1 MYLPDGIFMNSTGDR
16 KKTILVADD
25 ELGIIQLLKDY
36 FEMQDYHVIK
46 AANGFEV
53 LGKLTQ
59 NPDLI
64 LLDVNMP
71 MLNGFEV
78 CERIR
83 AHVSGPILFLTAKIE
98 EADRIKGLMTGGDDY
113 ILKPFSI
120 DELGAR
126 VEAHL
131 RRESRRRISGTV
143 KIFDRLAIHYEEKCA
158 YYNEHVLSFTK
169 TEYGIVELLSLNPG
183 QVFSKDQLY
192 EKVRGFDG
200 NADSS
205 IVMEHIRRIRGKI
218 GKYTSQPY
226 IETVW
231 GVGYRWIG

>member
-1 MYLPDGIFMNSTGDR
+1 MMCE
-16 KKTILVADD
+16 KKRILIADD
-25 ELGIIQLLKDY
+25 EPGIIQLLRDY
-36 FEMQDYHVIK
+36 FEIQNYQVIE
-46 AANGFEV
+46 ARNGLEV
-53 LGKLTQ
+53 LGQL
-59 NPDLI
+59 NRGPDII

-71 MLNGFEV
+71 MLDGFEV

-83 AHVSGPILFLTAKIE
+83 AHVSCPIVFLSAKVE
-98 EADRIKGLMTGGDDY
+98 EADRIRGLMLGGDDY

-120 DELGAR
+120 EELGAR

-131 RRESRRRISGTV
+131 RREEQRRTYRALTV
-143 KIFDRLAIHYEEKCA
+143 FDPPATHYGDHCVYYEEQPL
-158 YYNEHVLSFTK
+158 NLTK
-169 TEYGIVELLSLNPG
+169 TEYGIVETLSLNAG

-200 NADSS
+200 SADSS
-205 IVMEHIRRIRGKI
+205 IVMEHIRRIRSKI
-218 GKYTSQPY
+218 GKYTSHAY

>member
-1 MYLPDGIFMNSTGDR
+1 MMCE
-16 KKTILVADD
+16 KKRILIADD
-25 ELGIIQLLKDY
+25 EPGIIQLLKDY
-36 FEMQDYHVIK
+36 FEIQNYQVIE
-46 AANGFEV
+46 ARNGLEV
-53 LGKLTQ
+53 LGQL
-59 NPDLI
+59 NRRPDII

-71 MLNGFEV
+71 MLDGFEV

-83 AHVSGPILFLTAKIE
+83 AHVSCPIVFLSAKVE
-98 EADRIKGLMTGGDDY
+98 EADRIKGLMLGGDDY

-120 DELGAR
+120 EELGAR

-131 RRESRRRISGTV
+131 RREERRRTDRAV
-143 KIFDRLAIHYEEKCA
+143 KVFDRLAVHYDDHCVYYEEQPL
-158 YYNEHVLSFTK
+158 NLTK
-169 TEYGIVELLSLNPG
+169 TEYGIVEILSLNAG

-200 NADSS
+200 IADSS
-205 IVMEHIRRIRGKI
+205 IVMEHIRRIRSKI
-218 GKYTSQPY
+218 GKYTSHAY